1 MADPSLFDELATTL
15 KAEGAEAAI
24 ERLCLGLRKSRD
36 YPALFYAMLLKKRFE
51 LGVSPLPT
59 GPAQDLP
66 EDVHEAYEEAIRQ
79 AARLVGGLFLEQGE
93 IPHAW
98 VYFRMI
104 GEPEPVARA
113 LEDVQPAEG
122 DDVQPLVEL
131 AYHQGL
137 HPRKGFDLVLDRMGV
152 CSAITMVTGMEF
164 PHGTD
169 IREHCVRRLVR
180 AVHQDLCERIRSD
193 IARREGA
200 APGGHAVAELLAGRD
215 WLFENESYH
224 VDVSHLGAVVQMSV
238 YLPPGP
244 ELALARELCV
254 YGQRLSPRLQYAGAP
269 PFQDQYGGYGLYLAA
284 LAGDHQEEAIDHF
297 LGKAEAA
304 ESEQAGT
311 APAEVLVNLLL
322 GLDRAV
328 EALTAAR
335 RFLAKADSRLLSCPG
350 ITELCRRTGDYQTL
364 AEVAREQDDPV
375 HFLAGLIAAK

>member
-1 MADPSLFDELATTL
+1 MDDPTLFDDLANTL
-15 KAEGAEAAI
+15 KAGGAEAAI
-24 ERLCLGLRKSRD
+24 ERLCSALRDSRD

-66 EDVHEAYEEAIRQ
+66 EQVHEAYEEAIRQ
-79 AARLVGGLFLEQGE
+79 AARLVGGLFLEQGD

-113 LEDVQPAEG
+113 LEKVQPSAG
-122 DDVQPLVEL
+122 DDVQPLVEI
-131 AYHQGL
+131 AYHQGV
-137 HPRKGFDLVLDRMGV
+137 HPRKGFDLLLDRMGV

-169 IREHCVRRLVR
+169 VREHCVRRLVR
-180 AVHQDLCERIRSD
+180 AVHQELCERIRFD

-200 APGGHAVAELLAGRD
+200 APDANTVAELLAGRD

-224 VDVSHLGAVVQMSV
+224 IDVSHLGAVAQMSV
-238 YLPPGP
+238 HLPPGP

-254 YGQRLSPRLQYAGAP
+254 YGQRLSPRLQYAGDP
-269 PFQDQYGGYGLYLAA
+269 PFEDQYADYGLYLAV
-284 LAGDHQEEAIDHF
+284 LAGDRQDEAIGHF
-297 LGKAEAA
+297 RRKAEAA
-304 ESEQAGT
+304 EAEQAGT
-311 APAEVLVNLLL
+311 GPAEVLVNLLL
-322 GLDRAV
+322 RLEQGA
-328 EALTAAR
+328 EALAVAR
-335 RFLAKADSRLLSCPG
+335 RFLASADSRVLSCPG
-350 ITELCRRTGDYQTL
+350 INELCRKVRDYQTL
-364 AEVAREQDDPV
+364 AEVAREQGDPV